1 MFDEDAGTQSLSRQ
15 AYERLR
21 DQIVTLQREPGS
33 LLDEVEL
40 MKTLGLGRT
49 PIREGLQRLA
59 REGLVM
65 IRPRRGI
72 YVANLNLTDLQQIF
86 ELRQV
91 LEGYAGALAAERA
104 TEADLAA
111 LEESIA
117 PLDRDPAPSTTQEFI
132 EIDSAFHRALARSAH
147 NTYLEDNLARMY
159 NLNLRLWYFSL
170 SKIGPMREAIEQ
182 HRAVVEAIKCRDSHI
197 AEAAVRKHIRDFQL
211 RVKAII

>member
-1 MFDEDAGTQSLSRQ
+1 MFDDDAGTLSLSRQ

-21 DQIVTLQREPGS
+21 DQIVTLQRAPGS
-33 LLDEVEL
+33 LLDEAEL
-40 MKTLGLGRT
+40 MKSLGLGRT

-59 REGLVM
+59 REGLVL

-91 LEGYAGALAAERA
+91 LEGYAAALAAERA
-104 TEADLAA
+104 TDADLAA
-111 LEESIA
+111 LEASLA
-117 PLDRDPAPSTTQEFI
+117 PLEQNPDPNDTQAYI

-147 NTYLEDNLARMY
+147 NTYLEDSLSRMY

-182 HRAVVEAIKCRDSHI
+182 HRGVVEAIKCHDVHI
-197 AEAAVRKHIRDFQL
+197 AEAAVRKHIRDFQM

>member
-1 MFDEDAGTQSLSRQ
+1 MYDQDSGSLSLSRQ

-21 DQIVTLQREPGS
+21 DQIVTLQRAPGS
-33 LLDEVEL
+33 LLDEAEL
-40 MKTLGLGRT
+40 MKSLHLGRT

-59 REGLVM
+59 GEGLVF

-91 LEGYAGALAAERA
+91 LEGYAAALAAERA
-104 TEADLAA
+104 TAADVAA
-111 LEESIA
+111 LEEALA
-117 PLDRDPAPSTTQEFI
+117 PLDRECDPSDNQCYI

-147 NTYLEDNLARMY
+147 NTFLEDNLARMY

-170 SKIGPMREAIEQ
+170 SKMGPVREAIEQ
-182 HRAVVEAIKCRDSHI
+182 HRAVVEAIKCHDIHI
-197 AEAAVRKHIRDFQL
+197 AEAAVRKHIRDFQT
-211 RVKAII
+211 RVKAIL

>member
-1 MFDEDAGTQSLSRQ
+1 MYDQDSGNLSLSRQ

-21 DQIVTLQREPGS
+21 DQIVTLQRAPGS
-33 LLDEVEL
+33 LLDEAEL
-40 MKTLGLGRT
+40 MNSLRLGRT

-59 REGLVM
+59 GEGLVL

-91 LEGYAGALAAERA
+91 LEGYAAALAAERA
-104 TEADLAA
+104 TQADVAA
-111 LEESIA
+111 LEGALA
-117 PLDRDPAPSTTQEFI
+117 PLARDQDPSDTQVYI

-147 NTYLEDNLARMY
+147 NSYLEDNLGRMY

-170 SKIGPMREAIEQ
+170 SRIGPMREAIEQ
-182 HRAVVEAIKCRDSHI
+182 HRAVVEAIKCHDIHI
-197 AEAAVRKHIRDFQL
+197 AEAAVRKHIRDFQT
-211 RVKAII
+211 RVKAIL

>member
-1 MFDEDAGTQSLSRQ
+1 MFDDEAGTLSLSRQ

-21 DQIVTLQREPGS
+21 DQIVTLRREPGS
-33 LLDEVEL
+33 LLDEAEL
-40 MKTLGLGRT
+40 MRTLGLGRT

-59 REGLVM
+59 REGLVI

-91 LEGYAGALAAERA
+91 LEGYAAALAAERA
-104 TEADLAA
+104 TEADLGA
-111 LEESIA
+111 LEASLE
-117 PLDRDPAPSTTQEFI
+117 PLKQNPDPNDTQTYI
-132 EIDSAFHRALARSAH
+132 EIDTAFHRALARSAH
-147 NTYLEDNLARMY
+147 NTYLEDNLSRMY

-182 HRAVVEAIKCRDSHI
+182 HRTVIEAIKCRDVHI
-197 AEAAVRKHIRDFQL
+197 AEAAVRKHIRDFQT

>member
-1 MFDEDAGTQSLSRQ
+1 MFDDEAGTLSLSRQ

-21 DQIVTLQREPGS
+21 DQIVTLRREPGS
-33 LLDEVEL
+33 LLDEAEL
-40 MKTLGLGRT
+40 MRTLGLGRT

-59 REGLVM
+59 REGLVL

-91 LEGYAGALAAERA
+91 LEGYAAALAAERA
-104 TEADLAA
+104 TEADLAV
-111 LEESIA
+111 LEASLE
-117 PLDRDPAPSTTQEFI
+117 PLKQNPDPNDTQTYI
-132 EIDSAFHRALARSAH
+132 EIDTAFHRALARSAH
-147 NTYLEDNLARMY
+147 NTYLEDNLSRMY

-182 HRAVVEAIKCRDSHI
+182 HRTVIEAIKCRDVHI
-197 AEAAVRKHIRDFQL
+197 AEAAVRKHIRDFQT

>member
-1 MFDEDAGTQSLSRQ
+1 MYDQDSGSLSLSRQ

-21 DQIVTLQREPGS
+21 DQIVTLERAPGS
-33 LLDEVEL
+33 LLDEAEL
-40 MKTLGLGRT
+40 MKSLGLGRT

-59 REGLVM
+59 GEGLVF

-91 LEGYAGALAAERA
+91 LEGYAAALAAERA
-104 TEADLAA
+104 TEADIAA
-111 LEESIA
+111 LDA
-117 PLDRDPAPSTTQEFI
+117 ALKPLDRDDGQPGSQAYI

-170 SKIGPMREAIEQ
+170 NRIGPMREAIEQ
-182 HRAVVEAIKCRDSHI
+182 HRAVVAAIKCHDIHI
-197 AEAAVRKHIRDFQL
+197 AEAAVRKHVRDFQM
-211 RVKAII
+211 RVKAIL